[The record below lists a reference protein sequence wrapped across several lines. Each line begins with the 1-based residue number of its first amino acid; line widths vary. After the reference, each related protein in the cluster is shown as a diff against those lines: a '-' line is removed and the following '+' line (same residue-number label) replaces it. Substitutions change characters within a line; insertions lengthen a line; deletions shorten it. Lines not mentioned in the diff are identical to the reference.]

1 MVVTDNLFYVIVLS
15 VLRKK
20 PLKTMVKARKSALNF
35 DAYCFERALVF
46 VSIHHWV
53 NSKRAVGQS
62 VVINKVSLK
71 EKKGTNKPDIPL
83 KRWTIR
89 KMVTIFNL
97 ANMSC

>member
-1 MVVTDNLFYVIVLS
+1 
-15 VLRKK
+15 
-20 PLKTMVKARKSALNF
+20 MVKARKSALNF
-35 DAYCFERALVF
+35 DAHYFERALAF

-62 VVINKVSLK
+62 VVINKVSLN
-71 EKKGTNKPDIPL
+71 ENKGTNKPDIPL